1 MGSLF
6 KLLMDATTSVA
17 YALTRITVGLA
28 LDATRN
34 GLLAFVFK
42 DKDGNAV
49 IPQLNPEGAIVVALD
64 AGDTKR
70 VNGSEVKAN
79 LTKNVEALVAELT
92 ILADKTY
99 TKPSIIYSCFRD
111 LKFRVAL
118 VDDAD
123 GTPVETNIYEGVL
136 GGAEVYEDI
145 ALKQDIFDTIG
156 GTGTQ
161 KILFYATPLD
171 NPDDIYVQASVN
183 EVA

>member
-28 LDATRN
+28 LDSTRN

-42 DKDGNAV
+42 DINGNAV
-49 IPQLNPEGAIVVALD
+49 VPQLNPEGAIVVTQD
-64 AGDTKR
+64 AGTTLR
-70 VNGSEVKAN
+70 TIGSEVKAN
-79 LTKNVEALVAELT
+79 LTKDVEALIAELT
-92 ILADKTY
+92 LSVDKSY
-99 TKPSIIYSCFRD
+99 TKPSIIYSCYRD

-118 VDDAD
+118 VDDAS

-145 ALKQDIFDTIG
+145 ALKVDSFNTNG
-156 GTGTQ
+156 GTGVQ
-161 KILFYATPLD
+161 KIYFYATPLD
-171 NPDDIYVQASVN
+171 NPDDIYVQAAFN